1 MSCHKADPDLSQIHR
16 FAFQKPWF
24 LASIGLLYF
33 LKKSGCPRVLNNKSD
48 NCAELSSPCQC
59 WRKGKV
65 RTLRSQVT
73 D

>member
-48 NCAELSSPCQC
+48 NCRTEQPMSRLEK
-59 WRKGKV
+59 RKGQN
-65 RTLRSQVT
+65 S
-73 D
+73 